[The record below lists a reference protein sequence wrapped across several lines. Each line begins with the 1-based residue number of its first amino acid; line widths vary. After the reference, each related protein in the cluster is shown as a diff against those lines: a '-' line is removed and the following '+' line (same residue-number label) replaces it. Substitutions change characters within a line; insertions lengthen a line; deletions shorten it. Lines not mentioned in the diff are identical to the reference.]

1 VNDLARV
8 AAALREASSV
18 AVLAHVNP
26 EGDAIGSTLAAALSL
41 RAAGKRTGAFNAH
54 PVPSD
59 LLELPGASE
68 MRQVVPPEHA
78 YDCFLVVDTATL
90 ARTGGLLD
98 GRRPGAMVVNVDH
111 HAGNARFG
119 DVNWIEPDASST
131 GEMVLRL
138 LRRMG
143 LPISREVAANL
154 YAAIL
159 TDTGGFR
166 YGNTTAASLRA
177 AADLVDAGAVPDAI
191 ARGFSAHRVV
201 GEWRLLGEVLTGMQT
216 SQDGRVAWIEVTAS
230 ACRRAGVGME
240 VSEDFIQYARDL
252 AGVRVAVAFKEIS
265 ADEIRVSFR
274 SSGSL
279 DVTGLAATF
288 GGGGHRNAA
297 GCIVRGGL
305 AGVKTAVLAA
315 AEVAARQ
322 DAGGAPTS
330 AAREPDQR

>member
-1 VNDLARV
+1 MSDLDRV
-8 AAALREASSV
+8 AAALQAATSV

-26 EGDAIGSTLAAALSL
+26 EGDAIGSTLAAALTL
-41 RAAGKRTGAFNAH
+41 REAGKRTGAFNAH

-59 LLELPGASE
+59 LLELPGAGE
-68 MRQVVPPEHA
+68 MRQTVPPHHD
-78 YDCFLVVDTATL
+78 YGCFLVVDTATL
-90 ARTGGLLD
+90 GRTGGLLD

-111 HAGNARFG
+111 HAGNTRFG
-119 DVNWIEPDASST
+119 DVNWVEPEASST
-131 GEMVLRL
+131 GEMILRL
-138 LRRMG
+138 LRTMG
-143 LPISREVAANL
+143 LPISRDVAANL

-191 ARGFSAHRVV
+191 AQGFSAHRVV
-201 GEWRLLGEVLTGMQT
+201 GEWRLLGEVLAGMQT
-216 SQDGRVAWIEVTAS
+216 SRDGRVAWIEVTAA

-252 AGVRVAVAFKEIS
+252 AGVRIAVAFKELS

-279 DVTGLAATF
+279 DVTALAATF

-305 AGVKTAVLAA
+305 AAAKAAVLAA
-315 AEVAARQ
+315 AEATVR
-322 DAGGAPTS
+322 
-330 AAREPDQR
+330 